1 MKKLFVKDG
10 EHRAV
15 RGGRG
20 EERHGQTDQRPR
32 ATTNAPDQNVRGKNE
47 FGLKNCHSGHKAKKP
62 IPTPPSVPRSVTLTI
77 IDITKLLL

>member
-32 ATTNAPDQNVRGKNE
+32 APTNAPDQNLRGKNE

-62 IPTPPSVPRSVTLTI
+62 IPTPAHSHHHRHNKAITLI
-77 IDITKLLL
+77 VSS